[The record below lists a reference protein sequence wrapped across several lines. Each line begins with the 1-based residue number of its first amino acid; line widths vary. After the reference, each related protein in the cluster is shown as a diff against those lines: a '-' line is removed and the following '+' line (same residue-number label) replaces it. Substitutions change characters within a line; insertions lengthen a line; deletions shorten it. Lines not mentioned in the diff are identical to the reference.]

1 MALSALFLARM
12 RPATDSITSPHE
24 NCRRAMPSA
33 SSHALFC
40 QSSSAMVSLLA
51 LPRDLERHVLV
62 RGRVREALDVVDA
75 GLPDA
80 RADAPEEGELVD
92 GHVHHPVVHDL
103 LDLVE
108 HGLALFPVQLSRL
121 ALVQLLDLG
130 H

>member
-1 MALSALFLARM
+1 M
-12 RPATDSITSPHE
+12 RPATDAITSPQE
-24 NCRRAMPSA
+24 NCRRAIPSA

-40 QSSSAMVSLLA
+40 HSSSVMVSF
-51 LPRDLERHVLV
+51 PRGRLSRGLERQILV
-62 RGRVREALDVVDA
+62 GGGIGEPLDVVDA

-108 HGLALFPVQLSRL
+108 QGLALLPVQLSGL
-121 ALVQLLDLG
+121 ALVELL
-130 H
+130 

>member
-1 MALSALFLARM
+1 M
-12 RPATDSITSPHE
+12 RSATDAITSPHE

-40 QSSSAMVSLLA
+40 QSSSIMVSPFRGS
-51 LPRDLERHVLV
+51 LPRGLERQVLV
-62 RGRVREALDVVDA
+62 RGGIGEPLDVVNA

-92 GHVHHPVVHDL
+92 RHIHHPVVHDL

-108 HGLALFPVQLSRL
+108 QTLALLPVQLSGL
-121 ALVQLLDLG
+121 ALVQLLDL
-130 H
+130 